1 MVVQHH
7 APPRSML
14 LNQPAL
20 QKQYCHH
27 VVTIHDRLQ
36 GGTRRTRIRKA
47 ERRDAG
53 VPGATKKEGQGPE
66 TEAAFGRKR
75 VAAISDVMAASPAK
89 RQRMLE
95 SASPGLAAVVR
106 ETKGPGVTASE
117 PVVARVAKRDKAF
130 KEGHLRGSAAAAK
143 ARAKREKKVVKS
155 AAQPQGRDK
164 DLLEPE
170 VLGPGWM
177 LVREQDVKARRKAV
191 MWRFRLTHNPVHFAK
206 EVAKTPRSKGKGH
219 VVLAP
224 FVETD
229 FGLSALIAAGFMGAF
244 FADPND
250 FAKEGT
256 EPRGITYTETWKS
269 PKLNFHVAVST
280 ALANDF
286 PTLPSLLRSIAA
298 LPSSCLHFYQTEK
311 RLCKALKRSTS
322 GQPERA
328 RIKAFQRACILSKHQ
343 DREGADKKYK
353 DLYIDPRTFM
363 MRITGKVEGICPGY
377 RQR

>member
-1 MVVQHH
+1 M
-7 APPRSML
+7 
-14 LNQPAL
+14 
-20 QKQYCHH
+20 
-27 VVTIHDRLQ
+27 
-36 GGTRRTRIRKA
+36 
-47 ERRDAG
+47 
-53 VPGATKKEGQGPE
+53 PGAPKEGQGPE

-75 VAAISDVMAASPAK
+75 AAAISDVMAASPGK

-95 SASPGLAAVVR
+95 SAPPGLAAVVR
-106 ETKGPGVTASE
+106 ETEGPGVTASE

-130 KEGHLRGSAAAAK
+130 KEDHLRGPVAAAK

-177 LVREQDVKARRKAV
+177 LVREQDAKARRKAEL
-191 MWRFRLTHNPVHFAK
+191 WRFRLTHNPVHFAK

-311 RLCKALKRSTS
+311 KLCKFVKRST
-322 GQPERA
+322 
-328 RIKAFQRACILSKHQ
+328 K
-343 DREGADKKYK
+343 
-353 DLYIDPRTFM
+353 
-363 MRITGKVEGICPGY
+363 GKPK
-377 RQR
+377 